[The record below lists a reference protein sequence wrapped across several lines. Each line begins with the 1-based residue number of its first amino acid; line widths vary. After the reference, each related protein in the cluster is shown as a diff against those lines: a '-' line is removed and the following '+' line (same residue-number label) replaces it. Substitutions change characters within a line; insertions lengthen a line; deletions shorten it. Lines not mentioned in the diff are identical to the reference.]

1 MELVGACVKQPN
13 LALVQP
19 LMLRGSL
26 YDALHGAKKLDPTK
40 YTWKLYLKIA
50 NDIASGKSNASLWRL
65 FNKLTRR
72 CSNELPAQ
80 LHVEQRQT
88 ADHSS

>member
-50 NDIASGKSNASLWRL
+50 NDIASGKLIALRVCKAKNPFSTDL
-65 FNKLTRR
+65 FGL
-72 CSNELPAQ
+72 L
-80 LHVEQRQT
+80 
-88 ADHSS
+88 